1 MRTGTKRGPIYAC
14 EPPSRARPSLF
25 LLPFAHFGIAF
36 IVRAMSTS
44 TDAAKAADALKAQ
57 ASEAVRK
64 VGETLNDQ
72 ANVLR
77 DTAASARYN
86 TQDFIENNPWQSVAI
101 AGAVGFLIGIVIARR

>member
-1 MRTGTKRGPIYAC
+1 
-14 EPPSRARPSLF
+14 
-25 LLPFAHFGIAF
+25 
-36 IVRAMSTS
+36 MSTR
-44 TDAAKAADALKAQ
+44 TDPARSADVLKAQ

-77 DTAASARYN
+77 DTAVGVRYN

-101 AGAVGFLIGIVIARR
+101 AAGIGFLVGVIFARR